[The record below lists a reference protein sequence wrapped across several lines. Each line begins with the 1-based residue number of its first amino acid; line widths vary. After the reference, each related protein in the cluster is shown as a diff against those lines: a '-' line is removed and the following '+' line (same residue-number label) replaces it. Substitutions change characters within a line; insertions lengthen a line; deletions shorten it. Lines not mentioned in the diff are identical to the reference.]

1 MPPLQPKRGLQ
12 PSILDRLIDPE
23 SAGTAILS
31 GYTME
36 KMYSA
41 VLRDLEDL
49 LNTIHTARDIPAE
62 YSEVRDSLVGYG
74 LPDLAS
80 IEAISPTQRTAIG
93 EAIRKAIARFE
104 PRLRAVR
111 VALLKQEDHQQMSL
125 KFRIDARLAV
135 DPAPEVA
142 FDTILEVG
150 TGKYLVSP
158 TATGA
163 IAAQSTNTW

>member
-31 GYTME
+31 GYTVE

-49 LNTIHTARDIPAE
+49 LNTVHTARDIPAE
-62 YSEVRDSLVGYG
+62 YAEVRDSLVGYG

-80 IEAISPTQRTAIG
+80 LEAISPSQRTVIG
-93 EAIRKAIARFE
+93 EAIRKAISRFE

-111 VALLKQEDHQQMSL
+111 VSVLKQDDNLQMSL

-142 FDTILEVG
+142 FETILEVG
-150 TGKYLVSP
+150 TGKYLVTP
-158 TATGA
+158 TAA
-163 IAAQSTNTW
+163 

>member
-23 SAGTAILS
+23 SAGTTILS
-31 GYTME
+31 GYTVE
-36 KMYSA
+36 KMYAA

-49 LNTIHTARDIPAE
+49 LNTIHTARDIPPE
-62 YSEVRDSLVGYG
+62 YAEVRDSLVAYG

-80 IEAISPTQRTAIG
+80 LEAISSTQRTAIG
-93 EAIRKAIARFE
+93 ESIRKAIARFE

-111 VALLKQEDHQQMSL
+111 VTLLKQDDNAQMSL

-158 TATGA
+158 
-163 IAAQSTNTW
+163 AAA

>member
-1 MPPLQPKRGLQ
+1 MPPPQPKRGLQ

-23 SAGTAILS
+23 SAGTTILS
-31 GYTME
+31 GYTVE
-36 KMYSA
+36 KMYAA

-49 LNTIHTARDIPAE
+49 LNTIHTARDIPPE
-62 YSEVRDSLVGYG
+62 YAEVRDSLVAYG

-80 IEAISPTQRTAIG
+80 LEAISSTQRTAIG
-93 EAIRKAIARFE
+93 ESIRKAIARFE
-104 PRLRAVR
+104 PRLRAIR
-111 VALLKQEDHQQMSL
+111 VTLLKQDENQQLSL

-150 TGKYLVSP
+150 TGKYLISP
-158 TATGA
+158 
-163 IAAQSTNTW
+163 AAA

>member
-1 MPPLQPKRGLQ
+1 MPPQHHKRGLQ

-31 GYTME
+31 GYTVE
-36 KMYSA
+36 KMYSS

-49 LNTIHTARDIPAE
+49 LNTVHTARDIPAE
-62 YSEVRDSLVGYG
+62 YADVRDSLVGYG

-80 IEAISPTQRTAIG
+80 LEAISPSQRSAIG
-93 EAIRKAIARFE
+93 ETIRKAIARFE
-104 PRLRAVR
+104 PRLRTVR
-111 VALLKQEDHQQMSL
+111 VTLLKQDDNLQLSI

-142 FDTILEVG
+142 FDTILELG
-150 TGKYLVSP
+150 TGKYLVS
-158 TATGA
+158 
-163 IAAQSTNTW
+163 AAAA

>member
-23 SAGTAILS
+23 SAGTAILT
-31 GYTME
+31 GYNVE
-36 KMYSA
+36 KMYVA

-49 LNTIHTARDIPAE
+49 LNTVHTVRDIPAE
-62 YSEVRDSLVGYG
+62 YSEVRDSIVGYG

-80 IEAISPTQRTAIG
+80 LEAISPVQRASIG
-93 EAIRKAIARFE
+93 DAIRKAIGRFE

-111 VALLKQEDHQQMSL
+111 VTLMKQEEQAQLSL

-150 TGKYLVSP
+150 SGKYLVTP
-158 TATGA
+158 VAV
-163 IAAQSTNTW
+163 

>member
-1 MPPLQPKRGLQ
+1 MPPPQPKRGLQ

-31 GYTME
+31 GYTVE
-36 KMYSA
+36 KMYAA

-62 YSEVRDSLVGYG
+62 FSELRDSVVSYG

-80 IEAISPTQRTAIG
+80 LEAISPNQRTAIG
-93 EAIRKAIARFE
+93 ESIRKAIARFE

-111 VALLKQEDHQQMSL
+111 VMLLKQEDLVQMSL
-125 KFRIDARLAV
+125 RFRIDARLAV

-158 TATGA
+158 
-163 IAAQSTNTW
+163 AAA